1 MCSSDLNPELTF
13 EKTIKDAI
21 PIQVL
26 YDKTLIKHDDGHITG
41 KIQNTGNQTIYYPK
55 LFAVVHGYDRVLDI
69 TQNIEFIEKI
79 EPGEILDF
87 TMYPDPAITEDV
99 FYYSCFGPVDMSV
112 VPISVEKNEGKVD
125 LLYDSPGTFFYDA
138 KYDEQGT
145 SLTIRSTNIYPFPTY
160 SNFSNFSNF
169 LRELREQGG
178 EFIIEKFLIFE
189 KLIDLGNSKILFLKI
204 FSLFG

>member
-1 MCSSDLNPELTF
+1 MTF
-13 EKTIKDAI
+13 EKTIKDEI

-112 VPISVEKNEGKVD
+112 VPISVEKNEGKFD
-125 LLYDSPGTFFYDA
+125 LRYDSPGTFFYDA
-138 KYDEQGT
+138 KYNEQGT
-145 SLTIRSTNIYPFPTY
+145 ALTIRSTNAFIL
-160 SNFSNFSNF
+160 SQHMLILNFHQF
-169 LRELREQGG
+169 LEMKNSPITING
-178 EFIIEKFLIFE
+178 EPIDFL
-189 KLIDLGNSKILFLKI
+189 SKVWIKWDI
-204 FSLFG
+204 GT